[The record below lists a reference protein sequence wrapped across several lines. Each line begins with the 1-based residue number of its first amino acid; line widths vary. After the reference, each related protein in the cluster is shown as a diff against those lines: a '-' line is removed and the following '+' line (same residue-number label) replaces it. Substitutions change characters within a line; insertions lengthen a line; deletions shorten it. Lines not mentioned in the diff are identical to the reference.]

1 MSSPCY
7 LLSVTC
13 CLDGG
18 EWGLV
23 APAVFKTVASA
34 RKRRW
39 VGSIPTRLRQQLQSG
54 RMTFLL
60 AFYAFATG
68 AIVGGG
74 KGAAIGAAI
83 GAAGGAGT
91 EVLTKGKQVQV
102 PAETL
107 LSFKLDQDLRLQAV
121 PY

>member
-1 MSSPCY
+1 MEKSKKNR
-7 LLSVTC
+7 
-13 CLDGG
+13 
-18 EWGLV
+18 
-23 APAVFKTVASA
+23 FN
-34 RKRRW
+34 RR
-39 VGSIPTRLRQQLQSG
+39 G
-54 RMTFLL
+54 FL
-60 AFYAFATG
+60 
-68 AIVGGG
+68 
-74 KGAAIGAAI
+74 KGAAI